1 MLAFWAPPRRPLFWA
16 RTLLRE
22 RPSPRIFPSVP
33 KIPAMRQPLDCI
45 ASQTVRPGHS
55 SHTLG
60 FGYDPL
66 SLAPEPCCMDR
77 LFEVHDLKTA
87 HLGPLELYLQ
97 PGELV
102 QVTGAS
108 GSGKSLLLR
117 ALADLDP
124 NVADVRLAGEARESM
139 APVQWRRQVAYV
151 PAETAWWGERVEEHL
166 PADFSRAQALH
177 LLEQVALPEE
187 SLHWEIERLSSGEKQ
202 RLGLVRALLN
212 RPRVLLLDEP
222 TANLDLENTK
232 RIERAV
238 RAYLAEEEAAAL
250 WVSHD
255 TLQRQRLGGRI
266 LTIRDG
272 QLEAPAWS

>member
-1 MLAFWAPPRRPLFWA
+1 
-16 RTLLRE
+16 
-22 RPSPRIFPSVP
+22 
-33 KIPAMRQPLDCI
+33 
-45 ASQTVRPGHS
+45 
-55 SHTLG
+55 
-60 FGYDPL
+60 
-66 SLAPEPCCMDR
+66 MDR
-77 LFEVHDLKTA
+77 LLDVRQLKTA
-87 HLGPLELYLQ
+87 HLGPLDLALQ

-124 NVADVRLAGEARESM
+124 NTGEVMLNGQPRDAM
-139 APVQWRRQVAYV
+139 APVDWRRRVAYV
-151 PAETAWWGERVEEHL
+151 PAETAWWGERVDEHL
-166 PADFSRAQALH
+166 PVDFARAAALH
-177 LLEQVALPEE
+177 LLEQVALPEA
-187 SLHWEIERLSSGEKQ
+187 SLGWEVERLSSGEKQ

-212 RPRVLLLDEP
+212 QPRVLLLDEP

-238 RAYLAEEEAAAL
+238 RGYLAEEDAAAL

-266 LTIRDG
+266 LTIANG
-272 QLEAPAWS
+272 KLEVTAWN

>member
-1 MLAFWAPPRRPLFWA
+1 
-16 RTLLRE
+16 
-22 RPSPRIFPSVP
+22 
-33 KIPAMRQPLDCI
+33 
-45 ASQTVRPGHS
+45 
-55 SHTLG
+55 
-60 FGYDPL
+60 
-66 SLAPEPCCMDR
+66 MDR
-77 LFEVHDLKTA
+77 LLDVRQLKTA
-87 HLGPLELYLQ
+87 QLGPLDLAVQ

-108 GSGKSLLLR
+108 GAGKSLLLR

-124 NVADVRLAGEARESM
+124 STGEVMLNGEARDAM
-139 APVQWRRQVAYV
+139 LPVQWRRRVAYV
-151 PAETAWWGERVEEHL
+151 PAETAWWGERVDEHL
-166 PADFSRAQALH
+166 PADFSREAALH
-177 LLEQVALPEE
+177 LLEQVALPEA
-187 SLHWEIERLSSGEKQ
+187 SLGWEVERLSSGEKQ

-238 RAYLAEEEAAAL
+238 RAYLAEEDAAAL

-266 LTIRDG
+266 LTIHEG
-272 QLEAPAWS
+272 QLENTAWS

>member
-1 MLAFWAPPRRPLFWA
+1 
-16 RTLLRE
+16 
-22 RPSPRIFPSVP
+22 
-33 KIPAMRQPLDCI
+33 
-45 ASQTVRPGHS
+45 
-55 SHTLG
+55 
-60 FGYDPL
+60 
-66 SLAPEPCCMDR
+66 MDR
-77 LFEVHDLKTA
+77 LLDVCQLNTA
-87 HLGPLELYLQ
+87 HLGPLDLAVQ

-124 NVADVRLAGEARESM
+124 NTGEVTLKGEPREAM
-139 APVQWRRQVAYV
+139 TPVEWRRRVAYV
-151 PAETAWWGERVEEHL
+151 PAETAWWGEHVDDHL
-166 PADFSRAQALH
+166 PADFSRETALH
-177 LLEQVALPEE
+177 LLEQVALPEA
-187 SLHWEIERLSSGEKQ
+187 SLGWEIERLSSGEKQ

-212 RPRVLLLDEP
+212 KPRVLLLDEP

-238 RAYLAEEEAAAL
+238 RAYLAEEDAAAL

-266 LTIRDG
+266 LTIHEG
-272 QLEAPAWS
+272 QLENAAWS

>member
-1 MLAFWAPPRRPLFWA
+1 
-16 RTLLRE
+16 
-22 RPSPRIFPSVP
+22 
-33 KIPAMRQPLDCI
+33 
-45 ASQTVRPGHS
+45 
-55 SHTLG
+55 
-60 FGYDPL
+60 
-66 SLAPEPCCMDR
+66 MDR
-77 LFEVHDLKTA
+77 LLDVHNLKTD
-87 HLGPLELYLQ
+87 HLGPLDLVLQ

-124 NVADVRLAGEARESM
+124 NAGEVRLQGELRDAM
-139 APVQWRRQVAYV
+139 PPVQWRRRVAYV
-151 PAETAWWGERVEEHL
+151 PAETAWWAERVDDHL
-166 PADFSRAQALH
+166 PAEFSRAQALH
-177 LLEQVALPEE
+177 WLEQVALPEA
-187 SLHWEIERLSSGEKQ
+187 SLHWDIERLSSGEKQ

-212 RPRVLLLDEP
+212 QPRVLLLDEP

-238 RAYLAEEEAAAL
+238 RGYLAEQDAAVL

-266 LTIRDG
+266 LTIHEG
-272 QLEAPAWS
+272 QLEGSAWS